1 MMTEPSL
8 IKAFLLFILTEKND
22 EIVILDSLI
31 TRINSSSK
39 VSLFIIYKVTK
50 YRKILIKYNVYLK
63 KLYFTAVK
71 I

>member
-1 MMTEPSL
+1 MITTTAYLDLFLRKVTEPSL

-39 VSLFIIYKVTK
+39 VSYCNQPDNYTW
-50 YRKILIKYNVYLK
+50 
-63 KLYFTAVK
+63 
-71 I
+71 